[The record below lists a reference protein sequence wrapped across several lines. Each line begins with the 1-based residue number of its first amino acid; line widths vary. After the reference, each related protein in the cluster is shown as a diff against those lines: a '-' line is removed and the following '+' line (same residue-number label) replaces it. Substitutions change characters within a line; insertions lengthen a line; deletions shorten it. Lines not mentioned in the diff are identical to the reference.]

1 MSNKNLLQESEI
13 RKMMK
18 FANIGALSNG
28 FVEKIN
34 EAGYYDEQEET
45 DEMARPG
52 GTGGVYE
59 AEGEDEPVLDE
70 PAMGDE
76 PAMDDEPEDELA
88 LDNEP
93 EGEPEGDV
101 AAALEGVQTVLKAM
115 QAGFREMG
123 MDEAAEAIQVE
134 MTAEPDAEDAA
145 PMDDMPVMD
154 DEPAMDMDM
163 NPEGEA
169 GEVGMPPSPDEEEP
183 PMEEDL
189 FNEVVRRVAKRLM
202 NK

>member
-34 EAGYYDEQEET
+34 EAGYYDEQEEA
-45 DEMARPG
+45 DEMTYPEG
-52 GTGGVYE
+52 MGGVYE
-59 AEGEDEPVLDE
+59 AEGEDEPAMDE
-70 PAMGDE
+70 PAMDE

-88 LDNEP
+88 LDD
-93 EGEPEGDV
+93 EPEGDV
-101 AAALEGVQTVLKAM
+101 AAALEGVQAVLKAM

-123 MDEAAEAIQVE
+123 MDEAADAIQVE

-145 PMDDMPVMD
+145 PMDDMPAMD

-163 NPEGEA
+163 SPEGEA
-169 GEVGMPPSPDEEEP
+169 DEAGMPPSPDEEPP

-202 NK
+202 TK